1 MNKKNEKKKK
11 TCMYEIISN
20 LKKMNPYSSTEIKNQ
35 TLNLYF
41 KVVNVFLIL
50 NRTGW
55 RLLRC

>member
-1 MNKKNEKKKK
+1 
-11 TCMYEIISN
+11 MYEIISN